1 MSSTRPEHRRS
12 VGYPTGRL
20 MGVIDDPAEAAAAM
34 AELRA
39 VGIAMDDLELLRG
52 AEGADRIDGTGGAG
66 GAAGRVRRA
75 IDFTLMDQLVDFVA
89 YERALRDG
97 RVVVLVRARD
107 DRRKAAAVTVLRGRG
122 GHFLNYFGRF
132 ATEEID
138 PWRGPEPEIA
148 DFLRR

>member
-1 MSSTRPEHRRS
+1 MA
-12 VGYPTGRL
+12 V
-20 MGVIDDPAEAAAAM
+20 VDDPADAAGAM

-39 VGIAMDDLELLRG
+39 AGFAIEDLEVLRG
-52 AEGADRIDGTGGAG
+52 TEGADRVDGTGGAA
-66 GAAGRVRRA
+66 GAAGRFRRA

-97 RVVVLVRARD
+97 RAVVLARVRND
-107 DRRKAAAVTVLRGRG
+107 QRKAVALDVLRRHG
-122 GHFLNYFGRF
+122 GHFVNYFGRF

>member
-1 MSSTRPEHRRS
+1 MTGGRRHS

-20 MGVIDDPAEAAAAM
+20 MAVVDDPLAAASAM
-34 AELRA
+34 TDLLAA
-39 VGIAMDDLELLRG
+39 GIAMDDLELLRG
-52 AEGADRIDGTGGAG
+52 DEGADRIDGTGGAG
-66 GAAGRVRRA
+66 GAAGRIRRA

-97 RVVVLVRARD
+97 RAVVLVRTRD
-107 DRRKAAAVTVLRGRG
+107 NRRKATAVAVLRGHG

>member
-1 MSSTRPEHRRS
+1 MPSTRPGRRRF

-20 MGVIDDPAEAAAAM
+20 MAVIDDPVEAATAM
-34 AELRA
+34 VELRA
-39 VGIAMDDLELLRG
+39 AGIAVDDLELLRG
-52 AEGADRIDGTGGAG
+52 AEGADRVDGTGGG
-66 GAAGRVRRA
+66 GGPAGRLRRA

-97 RVVVLVRARD
+97 RAVVLVRARD
-107 DRRKAAAVTVLRGRG
+107 DRRKAAAVGVLRGRG
-122 GHFLNYFGRF
+122 GHFVNYFGRF

-138 PWRGPEPEIA
+138 PWRGPEPAIA

>member
-1 MSSTRPEHRRS
+1 MSGEHRRS

-20 MGVIDDPAEAAAAM
+20 MTVIDDPVAAAAAM
-34 AELRA
+34 ADLRA
-39 VGIAMDDLELLRG
+39 SGFSTEDLELLRG
-52 AEGADRIDGTGGAG
+52 IEGADRVDGTGGIAG
-66 GAAGRVRRA
+66 PAGRLRRA

-97 RVVVLVRARD
+97 RAVVLARPGN
-107 DRRKAAAVTVLRGRG
+107 DRRKAAALEVLRRHG
-122 GHFLNYFGRF
+122 GHFTNYFGRF

>member
-1 MSSTRPEHRRS
+1 MPSSRHERRRS

-20 MGVIDDPAEAAAAM
+20 MAVIDDPAAAAGAM
-34 AELRA
+34 AELVA
-39 VGIAMDDLELLRG
+39 AGIAPDDLELLRG
-52 AEGADRIDGTGGAG
+52 AEGADRVDGTGGG
-66 GAAGRVRRA
+66 GGPAGRLRRA

-97 RVVVLVRARD
+97 RAVVLVRARD
-107 DRRKAAAVTVLRGRG
+107 DPRKAAAVAVLRGRG
-122 GHFLNYFGRF
+122 GHFVNYFGRF